1 VDNLEDRQVDFIE
14 DQISSYINWNFY
26 ALFISFG
33 IIAQFFLKVMF
44 NGCSRGKIKLDLWT
58 ILDTTC
64 AVLNIVAVYLIS
76 NSSPE
81 IFLPSNPYPN
91 NKDFVDYFMILVL
104 VVTWL
109 RFFAYFL
116 VVRQIS
122 KMLLTL
128 ISMITDTVSFLFIFS
143 CFVVLMAS
151 VFTTL
156 YQDTNP
162 IKFGGL
168 ALTIRTLFDA
178 CLANYDYD
186 NMPGR
191 EISYS
196 CLIIFHVFMANILL
210 MNYLIAILS
219 TTYDGMKQ
227 NGVFKFKVA
236 LYTYCERFIAA
247 FRERGY
253 GELVLHPPPL
263 TYFAVIY
270 LIPVVFC
277 SVPVEKMSMY
287 LSMTMYHAENFL
299 FVLFFL
305 ICETLLIVPVYLK
318 VFWNIQKATKG
329 TTCFLYLLIWTLTGL
344 PLCLIMCLKDT
355 ANLIKILQASEGF
368 VATKE
373 YQELN
378 TKPEMQEE
386 DFEID
391 VRVRV

>member
-1 VDNLEDRQVDFIE
+1 
-14 DQISSYINWNFY
+14 
-26 ALFISFG
+26 
-33 IIAQFFLKVMF
+33 MF
-44 NGCSRGKIKLDLWT
+44 NGCSRGKIAFDLWT
-58 ILDTTC
+58 ILDTAC

-76 NSSPE
+76 NSNPE

-91 NKDFVDYFMILVL
+91 NKDIVDYFMILVL

-116 VVRQIS
+116 VIRQIS
-122 KMLLTL
+122 KLLLTL

-219 TTYDGMKQ
+219 TTYDSMK
-227 NGVFKFKVA
+227 
-236 LYTYCERFIAA
+236 
-247 FRERGY
+247 
-253 GELVLHPPPL
+253 
-263 TYFAVIY
+263 
-270 LIPVVFC
+270 
-277 SVPVEKMSMY
+277 
-287 LSMTMYHAENFL
+287 
-299 FVLFFL
+299 
-305 ICETLLIVPVYLK
+305 
-318 VFWNIQKATKG
+318 
-329 TTCFLYLLIWTLTGL
+329 
-344 PLCLIMCLKDT
+344 
-355 ANLIKILQASEGF
+355 
-368 VATKE
+368 
-373 YQELN
+373 
-378 TKPEMQEE
+378 
-386 DFEID
+386 
-391 VRVRV
+391 